1 MNKLVRDMYKVYTE
15 NPRKGSELAEQLIN
29 IAIKKKDL
37 EVELEARYILTS
49 YLRDSG
55 KFKEAIQNIHSI
67 KELVEK
73 IENKTLLIKF
83 ATLAGLCYMDMGD
96 NDKAEKFYN
105 DALNV
110 AEKNNL
116 YKSIANILANKS
128 VVKIYRGER
137 IDALKILMRA
147 LNISK
152 ENKLVKEEL
161 HLYSNLAA
169 LFFEIGFFE
178 DSLKHFSKALKI
190 CESGN
195 FLYPKAVALINMGE
209 IYNQFKDYDVGIEYT
224 LQGLDIMKSLK
235 IPHGVCHA
243 LINLSKLYLSKED
256 YEKSLSFA
264 IEAKSSAEKYETKL
278 HLIFALLSLGDIY
291 FKQKKIRLAKI
302 NFKHAALL
310 SEEGGFIT
318 QLAESYYK
326 LTLFPTNSEKRIAEN
341 ISICKKAIEFMESSG
356 YNKNL
361 NSYYKKLSDMY
372 ESIGD
377 LDNAFKV
384 IRKNNDSL
392 EKLFNEKLAERV
404 ATLKVLFDTESNRR
418 QTELLKQK
426 NNELNRINDEKNEF
440 LGIVA
445 HDLKNPISSIKMLSD
460 LILMDI
466 NSLEKS
472 DLHDMICDINAGS
485 INMINLIENLLD
497 VNKIENKEL
506 MLNYE
511 DFDLNEVILT
521 IVKFFDHQIKQK
533 GLEIKINK
541 PEKEIIINSDRHS
554 TNQIFENIISN
565 AVKYSP
571 VGKNAVIKITVRKT
585 GHKKFKASIKDQG
598 EGMTASEVAQIF
610 KKFPKISNK
619 PTAGEHSTGLG
630 LSIVKKL
637 AGILKFNLQCKSRKA
652 HGTEFIITNN

>member
-1 MNKLVRDMYKVYTE
+1 MKKYVKSMGKVYSE
-15 NPRKGSELAEQLIN
+15 NPRKGSELAKQLIN
-29 IAIKKKDL
+29 IAVKKKDL
-37 EVELEARYILTS
+37 EIELEARYILTA
-49 YLRDSG
+49 YLRDTG
-55 KFKEAIQNIHSI
+55 KFKEAIQNIQS
-67 KELVEK
+67 LRGLAGK
-73 IENKTLLIKF
+73 IEDKTLLSKF
-83 ATLAGLCYMDMGD
+83 VSLAGLCYMDMGE
-96 NDKAEKFYN
+96 NERAEEFYN
-105 DALNV
+105 DALLI

-116 YKSIANILANKS
+116 YKTITNILANKS
-128 VVKIYRGER
+128 VVKIYQGNR

-147 LNISK
+147 LNIAQ
-152 ENKLVKEEL
+152 ENKLIKEQL

-178 DSLKHFSKALKI
+178 DSLKYFTKALKI

-195 FLYPKAVALINMGE
+195 YLYPKAVALINMGE
-209 IYNQFKDYDVGIEYT
+209 IYNQFKDYDTGVEYT
-224 LQGLDIMKSLK
+224 LQGLEIMKSLS

-243 LINLSKLYLSKED
+243 LINLSKLYFSKLD
-256 YEKSLSFA
+256 YERSLTFA
-264 IEAKSSAEKYETKL
+264 IEAKEYAEKYETKL
-278 HLIFALLSLGDIY
+278 HLILALLSLGDIY
-291 FKQKKIRLAKI
+291 FKQKKLRLARKSL
-302 NFKHAALL
+302 NHAALL
-310 SEEGGFIT
+310 SEEGGFVS
-318 QLAESYYK
+318 QLAECYYK
-326 LTLFPTNSEKRIAEN
+326 LTLFPTTSENQIAEN
-341 ISICKKAIEFMESSG
+341 ISICKKAIDFMESSG

-361 NSYYKKLSDMY
+361 NSYYKKLSDLY

-377 LDNAFKV
+377 IYNAFKV

-418 QTELLKQK
+418 KTELLKQK

-466 NSLEKS
+466 DSLEKS
-472 DLHDMICDINAGS
+472 DLHDMVCDINAGS

-506 MLNYE
+506 MLNNE

-521 IVKFFDHQIKQK
+521 IIKFLDQQIKQK
-533 GLEIKINK
+533 GLVIEINK
-541 PEKEIIINSDRHS
+541 PEQEFIIHSDRHS
-554 TNQIFENIISN
+554 THQIFENIISN

-571 VGKNAVIKITVRKT
+571 VSSNAIIKITVRKT
-585 GHKKFKASIKDQG
+585 GYKKFRASIKDQG
-598 EGMTASEVAQIF
+598 EGMTATEVAQVF

-637 AGILKFNLQCKSRKA
+637 AGILKFDIQCKSRKG
-652 HGTEFIITNN
+652 HGTEFIITNK